1 MGGIDHESECWS
13 QRYRYVAGV
22 DEVGMGCL
30 AGPVVAAAVVFASA
44 SAIPAGINDS
54 KLLSS
59 KKRAELD
66 IRIRES
72 ALAYAVAW
80 AEVEEIDTINIYQA
94 ARLAMRRAI
103 EQLNPRPDFLL
114 IDGRGRVEIAIPQKS
129 LIKGDTLSFSIG
141 AASILA
147 KVYRDNWMR
156 SLDEKFPGY
165 SFAKHKGYGSRE
177 HRLALQSLGASPL
190 HRKSFSWTP
199 V

>member
-1 MGGIDHESECWS
+1 MGGIDHESECWN

-72 ALAYAVAW
+72 ALAFAVA
-80 AEVEEIDTINIYQA
+80 
-94 ARLAMRRAI
+94 
-103 EQLNPRPDFLL
+103 
-114 IDGRGRVEIAIPQKS
+114 
-129 LIKGDTLSFSIG
+129 
-141 AASILA
+141 
-147 KVYRDNWMR
+147 
-156 SLDEKFPGY
+156 
-165 SFAKHKGYGSRE
+165 
-177 HRLALQSLGASPL
+177 
-190 HRKSFSWTP
+190 
-199 V
+199 